1 MQKWLVRTLKKKKF
15 FQDSPDGR
23 FHYISYRRT
32 FNTLIPWYLL
42 FTYFGIMLVFM
53 RILMYDKYMNN
64 MRVVLMKIDCLNE
77 VLKFLL
83 LVQRIHLFRKNRYY
97 VKDIIFFIITNKCVI
112 QKKNYNNWKKSI
124 ILHFCWYLKKIK
136 CRFSSYIQ

>member
-1 MQKWLVRTLKKKKF
+1 MQKWLVRTLKRKKF
-15 FQDSPDGR
+15 FQDIPDGR
-23 FHYISYRRT
+23 FDYTSYRRT

-53 RILMYDKYMNN
+53 RILMYDKYMNDT
-64 MRVVLMKIDCLNE
+64 RIVLIKIDCLNE

-83 LVQRIHLFRKNRYY
+83 LIQRIHLSRKNRYY

-124 ILHFCWYLKKIK
+124 ILHFYWYLKKMK
-136 CRFSSYIQ
+136 CRFSSHIQ

>member
-23 FHYISYRRT
+23 FHYIFRRT

-64 MRVVLMKIDCLNE
+64 MRVALMKIDCLNE

-83 LVQRIHLFRKNRYY
+83 LVQRIHLLRKNRYY

-112 QKKNYNNWKKSI
+112 PTKKELQWLKEIAVI
-124 ILHFCWYLKKIK
+124 ILWFFSN
-136 CRFSSYIQ
+136 CRQIISL

>member
-23 FHYISYRRT
+23 FHYILYRRT

-83 LVQRIHLFRKNRYY
+83 LVQRIHLLRKNRYY
-97 VKDIIFFIITNKCVI
+97 VKDIIFFIITNKYVI
-112 QKKNYNNWKKSI
+112 PTKKELQWLKEIAVI
-124 ILHFCWYLKKIK
+124 ILWFFSN
-136 CRFSSYIQ
+136 CR